1 MPKWDI
7 FRFTHNPDKPEI
19 TNYKHQIPNKI
30 EHHLFD
36 PPRRIGHCDL
46 PIFND
51 KHSGRITM
59 PNVISRTPKYR
70 ILVVDDDKDI
80 VQTIKGNL
88 ELDGYEVLTA
98 LDGHA
103 CLQKARDNRPDLII
117 LDLSLPD
124 IDGIKAC
131 QILRREFDF
140 PIIMLTARDGVADK
154 VLGLECGADD
164 YIVKPFNFLELSAR
178 IKSIFKRLE
187 RSLVNDQY
195 DFKELSINF
204 KSRDIKIRDES
215 VRLTKTEF
223 ELLSLFVSYPGE
235 VLSREFIQQQ
245 IWRDSQLYQTSRA
258 VDVHVQRLRKKIEA
272 EVDKP
277 EYILTVAGVGYQFQA
292 S

>member
-1 MPKWDI
+1 M
-7 FRFTHNPDKPEI
+7 
-19 TNYKHQIPNKI
+19 
-30 EHHLFD
+30 
-36 PPRRIGHCDL
+36 
-46 PIFND
+46 
-51 KHSGRITM
+51 SG
-59 PNVISRTPKYR
+59 SRPKYR

-88 ELDGYEVLTA
+88 ELDGYEVLVAFNGRTG
-98 LDGHA
+98 LHIT
-103 CLQKARDNRPDLII
+103 KTTRPDLII
-117 LDLSLPD
+117 LDLTLPD
-124 IDGIKAC
+124 IDGIKTC
-131 QILRREFDF
+131 QIIRREFDF

-178 IKSIFKRLE
+178 IKSILKRVE

-195 DFKELSINF
+195 EFKDLSINF
-204 KSRDIKIRDES
+204 KSKTIT
-215 VRLTKTEF
+215 VRNGTVKLTKTEF

-277 EYILTVAGVGYQFQA
+277 EYLVTVAGVGYKFQA
-292 S
+292 H

>member
-1 MPKWDI
+1 MPI
-7 FRFTHNPDKPEI
+7 SKP
-19 TNYKHQIPNKI
+19 T
-30 EHHLFD
+30 
-36 PPRRIGHCDL
+36 
-46 PIFND
+46 
-51 KHSGRITM
+51 
-59 PNVISRTPKYR
+59 YR

-98 LDGHA
+98 SDGHS
-103 CLQKARDNRPDLII
+103 CLQMAREHRPDLVI
-117 LDLSLPD
+117 LDLNLPD

-131 QILRREFDF
+131 EIMRREYDF
-140 PIIMLTARDGVADK
+140 PIIMLTAREGVSDK

-164 YIVKPFNFLELSAR
+164 YIVKPFNSLELSAR
-178 IKSIFKRLE
+178 IKSILKRIE

-195 DFKELSINF
+195 ELKDLSINF
-204 KSRDIKIRDES
+204 KSKVIS
-215 VRLTKTEF
+215 VRGENVKLTKTEF

-235 VLSREFIQQQ
+235 VLSRDFIQQQ

-277 EYILTVAGVGYQFQA
+277 EYLVTVAGVGYKFQA
-292 S
+292 G

>member
-1 MPKWDI
+1 MSSP
-7 FRFTHNPDKPEI
+7 NP
-19 TNYKHQIPNKI
+19 Q
-30 EHHLFD
+30 
-36 PPRRIGHCDL
+36 
-46 PIFND
+46 
-51 KHSGRITM
+51 
-59 PNVISRTPKYR
+59 YR

-98 LDGHA
+98 FDGHS
-103 CLQKARDNRPDLII
+103 CLQMARELRPDLII
-117 LDLSLPD
+117 LDLNLPD

-131 QILRREFDF
+131 QILRREYDF
-140 PIIMLTARDGVADK
+140 PIIMLTAREGVADK

-164 YIVKPFNFLELSAR
+164 YIVKPFNSLELSAR
-178 IKSIFKRLE
+178 IKSILKRVE

-195 DFKELSINF
+195 EHKDLSINF
-204 KSRDIKIRDES
+204 KSKTIT
-215 VRLTKTEF
+215 VRGENVKLTKTEF

-258 VDVHVQRLRKKIEA
+258 VDVHVQRLRKKIET

-277 EYILTVAGVGYQFQA
+277 EYIITVAGVGYRFQA
-292 S
+292 G

>member
-1 MPKWDI
+1 MP
-7 FRFTHNPDKPEI
+7 NP
-19 TNYKHQIPNKI
+19 IPN
-30 EHHLFD
+30 
-36 PPRRIGHCDL
+36 
-46 PIFND
+46 
-51 KHSGRITM
+51 
-59 PNVISRTPKYR
+59 YR

-98 LDGHA
+98 SDGHS
-103 CLQKARDNRPDLII
+103 CLQMAREHRPDLII
-117 LDLSLPD
+117 LDLNLPD

-131 QILRREFDF
+131 QIMRREYDF
-140 PIIMLTARDGVADK
+140 PIIMLTAREGVSDK

-164 YIVKPFNFLELSAR
+164 YIVKPFNSLELSAR
-178 IKSIFKRLE
+178 IKSILKRVE

-195 DFKELSINF
+195 EFKDLSINF
-204 KSRDIKIRDES
+204 KAKTITVCNETVK
-215 VRLTKTEF
+215 LTKTEF

-277 EYILTVAGVGYQFQA
+277 EYLVTVAGVGYKFQA
-292 S
+292 G

>member
-1 MPKWDI
+1 MPG
-7 FRFTHNPDKPEI
+7 PKP
-19 TNYKHQIPNKI
+19 Q
-30 EHHLFD
+30 
-36 PPRRIGHCDL
+36 
-46 PIFND
+46 
-51 KHSGRITM
+51 
-59 PNVISRTPKYR
+59 YR

-98 LDGHA
+98 SDGHS
-103 CLQKARDNRPDLII
+103 CLQMAREQRPDLII
-117 LDLSLPD
+117 LDLNLPD

-131 QILRREFDF
+131 QIMRREYDF
-140 PIIMLTARDGVADK
+140 PIIMLTARDGVSDK

-164 YIVKPFNFLELSAR
+164 YINDLCEFNDLC
-178 IKSIFKRLE
+178 I
-187 RSLVNDQY
+187 
-195 DFKELSINF
+195 DFKSKNV
-204 KSRDIKIRDES
+204 S
-215 VRLTKTEF
+215 VRGEGVKLTKTEF

-277 EYILTVAGVGYQFQA
+277 EYIVTVAGVGYKFQVG
-292 S
+292 